1 MDICVKAVKG
11 SVLLIIISGNL
22 NSISGSVDEIEV
34 F

>member
-1 MDICVKAVKG
+1 MFVSRLWV
-11 SVLLIIISGNL
+11 SVLLTIISGNL